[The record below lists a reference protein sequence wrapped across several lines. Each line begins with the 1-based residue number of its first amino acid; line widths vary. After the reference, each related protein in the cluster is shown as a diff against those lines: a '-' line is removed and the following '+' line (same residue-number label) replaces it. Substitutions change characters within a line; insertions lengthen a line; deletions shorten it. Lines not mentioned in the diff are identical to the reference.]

1 MIRRIDTKPT
11 YTEIVIHDK
20 TVYLSGQV
28 PWKTAGTHIRYQCI
42 EVFKNIDEKLEE
54 AGTEKRKIL
63 NLQVFLKDPTHYSIF
78 NEEFIKWI
86 PDGFAPAR
94 NTICGITFPYNEWGL
109 EIVVTAA
116 L

>member
-28 PWKTAGTHIRYQCI
+28 PWKTANMQFRQQCL
-42 EVFKNIDEKLEE
+42 EVFQSIDEKLEQ

-63 NLQVFLKDPTHYSIF
+63 NLQIFLKDPANYSIF
-78 NEEFIKWI
+78 NEEFLKWI
-86 PDGFAPAR
+86 PNGFAPAR
-94 NTICGITFPYNEWGL
+94 NTICGVVFPYADWGL